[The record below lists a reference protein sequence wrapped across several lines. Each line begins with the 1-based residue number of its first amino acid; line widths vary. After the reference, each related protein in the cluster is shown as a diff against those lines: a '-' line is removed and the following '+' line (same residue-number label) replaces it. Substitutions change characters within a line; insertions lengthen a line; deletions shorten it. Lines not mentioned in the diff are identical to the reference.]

1 MKLLPKHIT
10 VLKAFVHGINLACL
24 SWLVLAVLG
33 DRLGADPI
41 QALSHFTGKAAL
53 NMLIITM
60 LISPVARHFKLG
72 MLVRARRMIGLYS
85 FFWALLHLSVY
96 AWLDLG
102 LNLSLL
108 GEELIKRPYL
118 TIGAV
123 SWLVLFALAITSTQ
137 KVQRKM
143 GKRWQT
149 LHNWVYLAVILSPIH
164 YYWSVKSGITE
175 PLIYILISL
184 ALLALRWKTFK
195 RWFSNCVPARLQQ
208 P

>member
-10 VLKAFVHGINLACL
+10 VLKAFVHAINLACL

-53 NMLIITM
+53 NMLIVTM
-60 LISPVARHFKLG
+60 LISPVARHFKQG

-137 KVQRKM
+137 KIQRKM

-195 RWFSNCVPARLQQ
+195 RWVNHCMPARLQQ
-208 P
+208 S